1 MSQEYRNHFQEFCD
15 RLSYNT
21 VVFRLETHEVLG
33 FHSQRS
39 SFTDRPERAYLN
51 IDYSTVPA
59 DRSLVFYGQ
68 NLVLDNR
75 TLICSGSVNLISTG
89 SKTLAVVFFEPR
101 IANFRSNQLP
111 RILWKNTDHLY
122 LGQSEYVRVE
132 NGLTH
137 TMVGYTDEQLFE
149 KERREAFWSSDEA
162 IFKNGTC
169 FWDLMGKITVN
180 GVTSLV
186 KMEKFPYYSEEGQ
199 LLGAVLAYLPI
210 QEAGWS
216 SVTADSGS
224 GADIAPVH
232 QAIVNRL
239 LRAANIFIAIQ
250 DQEGEPRITACSDN
264 LVKIGYDIRDFSSG
278 LVSLKDLIYPG
289 DYDRFQHEIQKQLYE
304 RKETFWLT
312 LRLLSRTQEILP
324 AKLFFS
330 PMVSPS
336 GQITKIALL
345 IDLYDVT
352 EEVSMN
358 YEKLFTAATK
368 MHVVFAVRRMSCL
381 TEFEILTG
389 NIHQFGYQSE
399 DFLQK
404 RLNFLDLI
412 HPDDRKPY
420 REAMESVRSH
430 KTMQAVVEYR
440 IRSRKGQI
448 YWLKETM
455 FSHYLRGVEYL
466 ESGLYNITSTKAAF
480 ETLQEMNAKDN
491 PDISFERIS
500 ANFNFSSALKFADV
514 RGQMENF
521 SSVFGADC
529 ALFNNHDA
537 LMITTSK
544 KPGAIDFLLKQF
556 VDFTSFV
563 AVDRVMSL
571 FDNLYVEPFPVING
585 EHRIG
590 TLLVY
595 ALTRD
600 NAPAPGFRAY
610 EDPNRFFKAIR
621 FADAKLLSPVGRIL
635 SSSIATMVFSAS
647 VALMQIQSQRTS
659 EIDLNRQRESHET
672 LLDLLTLSSQSP
684 DVEDAF
690 RAIMPRV
697 GEVLQL
703 TRASLFLREVGSDD
717 TFSLVH
723 EWYADGESPRR
734 GLFQHVRKEDTF
746 FKGWDTE
753 TSVSFALNSDDVVED
768 KRHLRE
774 VVRAIVGVRLRIEG
788 KLIGFINFVDNY
800 TNRTWLPEDI
810 ILCEDVG
817 YILSSVMERSQSKQL
832 AFQTIREFRRAL
844 DSLPSAVAVLEKK
857 TDVCRFAN
865 QRFWDLLPDRGE
877 DGGERRPER
886 LSSLIERLLAH
897 YRDGRIENE
906 TYFPEVGK
914 WFLIDTSD
922 IHFEGDVESQLLIL
936 TDITANKK
944 TQEAVQD
951 MAFTD
956 GLTGVPNR
964 MRLEKELPALLAK
977 SKDERSQ
984 SFMCLVN
991 VDNFRT
997 LNDAFGFATGDE
1009 VLRLIV
1015 KKMRQIPGM
1024 EDAVYRFGGD
1034 EFAVLLD
1041 QTRHMP
1047 IYDFASRLMG
1057 IFEHPFL
1064 IGEFETAC
1072 TVSMGMVCLSD
1083 ADEGIDDL
1091 LRKANLSLKDAKD
1104 SGKNRFVLFDA
1115 SLRKYEED
1123 TGALER
1129 ALKVAIDEGFGEFRV
1144 FYQPIVSATTGKIV
1158 SAEALIRW
1166 FSPDFGLVSPVK
1178 FIPIAETSGLIV
1190 PLGKHILNTAC
1201 QEVKKWLDYGIDVN
1215 ISVNFSVIQTLQ
1227 SDLVATI
1234 QKALDTYRIPAKNL
1248 IFEITESLAIH
1259 DINKVIDILS
1269 AVRDIGVR
1277 IAMDDFGTGY
1287 SSLNHLRKLPLDIV
1301 KIDRSFIFNIEYDP
1315 YTVAFVDTI
1324 AKFCHMKNTAL
1335 CAEGV
1340 ETETQKAMLQS
1351 VNVDTLQGY
1360 LFGKPCAADEFWKL
1374 LLDNK

>member
-33 FHSQRS
+33 YHNQRGPALE
-39 SFTDRPERAYLN
+39 RPEKAYLN
-51 IDYSTVPA
+51 IDYSAVPT
-59 DRSLVFYGQ
+59 DRSLVFYAQ

-75 TLICSGSVNLISTG
+75 TLICSGSVNLLVTG
-89 SKTLAVVFFEPR
+89 KRTLAIVFFEPR

-169 FWDLMGKITVN
+169 FWDLMGKITVS

-186 KMEKFPYYSEEGQ
+186 KMEKFPYYSEDGGI
-199 LLGAVLAYLPI
+199 LGAILAYLPI
-210 QEAGWS
+210 QEAGWAPVS
-216 SVTADSGS
+216 ADSS
-224 GADIAPVH
+224 ADIAPVH

-264 LVKIGYDIRDFSSG
+264 LAKIGYDIRDFSSG

-312 LRLLSRTQEILP
+312 LRLLSRSQEILP

-336 GQITKIALL
+336 GQITKVALL

-358 YEKLFTAATK
+358 YEKLFAAATK
-368 MHVVFAVRRMSCL
+368 LHVVFTVRRMSAL
-381 TEFEILTG
+381 NEFEILTG

-412 HPDDRKPY
+412 HPDDRKSY
-420 REAMESVRSH
+420 RDAMESVRSH
-430 KTMQAVVEYR
+430 KTMQMVIEYR

-455 FSHYLRGVEYL
+455 FSHYIRGVEYL
-466 ESGLYNITSTKAAF
+466 ESGILNITSTKAAF
-480 ETLQEMNAKDN
+480 EALQQMNGKEY
-491 PDISFERIS
+491 PDLSFERIS
-500 ANFNFSSALKFADV
+500 ANYNFSSALKFADI
-514 RGQMENF
+514 RGLMENF
-521 SSVFGADC
+521 ASTYGVDC
-529 ALFNNHDA
+529 ALFNNSDS
-537 LMITTSK
+537 LMIHTSK
-544 KPGAIDFLLKQF
+544 KPGAVDFLLKQF
-556 VDFTSFV
+556 VDFNSFV
-563 AVDRVMSL
+563 AADRVMCL

-595 ALTRD
+595 ALLRD
-600 NAPAPGFRAY
+600 HAPIPGFRAY
-610 EDPNRFFKAIR
+610 EDPNRYFRLIR
-621 FADAKLLSPVGRIL
+621 SGDANALVPVARML
-635 SSSIATMVFSAS
+635 SSSIAAMVFSAS

-659 EIDLNRQRESHET
+659 EIDLNRQRDSHRT
-672 LLDLLTLSSQSP
+672 LLDLLTLSSQST
-684 DVEDAF
+684 DIEDAF
-690 RAIMPRV
+690 RSIIPQV

-703 TRASLFLREVGSDD
+703 TRASLFLGDGENGES
-717 TFSLVH
+717 FNLVH
-723 EWYADGESPRR
+723 EWYVEGESPRR
-734 GLFQHVRKEDTF
+734 GLFQHVRQDDTF
-746 FKGWDTE
+746 YKGWDIE
-753 TSVSFALNSDDVVED
+753 NAVSFALNTDDVVED

-774 VVRAIVGVRLRIEG
+774 VVRAIIGVRLRVEG
-788 KLIGFINFVDNY
+788 KIVGFLNFVDNY

-810 ILCEDVG
+810 IFCEDVG
-817 YILSSVMERSQSKQL
+817 YILSSVMERSQSKQI
-832 AFQTIREFRRAL
+832 ASQTVREFRRAL
-844 DSLPSAVAVLEKK
+844 DSMPSAVAVLEKK
-857 TDVCRFAN
+857 TDTPRFAN

-877 DGGERRPER
+877 DGGERHPEI
-886 LSSLIERLLAH
+886 LSSLITQLLAR
-897 YRDGRIENE
+897 YRDGRMENE
-906 TYFPEVGK
+906 MYFPEADK
-914 WFLIDTSD
+914 WFLIDISD
-922 IHFEGDVESQLLIL
+922 VRFEGDVESRLLIL

-944 TQEAVQD
+944 TQEAVQA

-956 GLTGVPNR
+956 VLTGAPNR
-964 MRLEKELPALLAK
+964 MRLEKDLPVLLGK
-977 SKDERSQ
+977 SKDERAQ
-984 SFMCLVN
+984 LFMCLVN

-1024 EDAVYRFGGD
+1024 DDAVYRFGGD

-1057 IFEHPFL
+1057 LFEHPFL

-1166 FSPDFGLVSPVK
+1166 FSADFGLVSPVK
-1178 FIPIAETSGLIV
+1178 FIPIAETTGLIV

-1201 QEVKKWLDYGIDVN
+1201 KEAKKWLDYGHDVN

-1227 SDLVATI
+1227 SDLVSSI

-1340 ETETQKAMLQS
+1340 ETETQKTMLQS

-1360 LFGKPCAADEFWKL
+1360 LFGKPCPADEFWKL